1 MKKQF
6 LKVRKRI
13 AEPRRFFEPTYIFP
27 KSKYERELH
36 RLASCQRSKCLHKLL
51 FIGLQIRI
59 AIHNFNIF
67 VTNNAFVSII
77 RQQHF
82 HFITIWT
89 PTLRVDDD
97 FLRVWAKR
105 HNIINKKYNYMMI

>member
-13 AEPRRFFEPTYIFP
+13 AEPRRFFESAYIFP
-27 KSKYERELH
+27 KRKYEWEPPRVVSYH
-36 RLASCQRSKCLHKLL
+36 LAKDFHNLL

-67 VTNNAFVSII
+67 VTNNAFDSII
-77 RQQHF
+77 SKQHF
-82 HFITIWT
+82 HFITIWA
-89 PTLRVDDD
+89 PGLRVDDD

-105 HNIINKKYNYMMI
+105 HNIINKQYNYMMV